1 MLLRV
6 KMQKRQE
13 NVRVNNDQF
22 ETGNYS
28 AQNFRV
34 NVKANVSSSCPWYK
48 VVLRASCSWS
58 GQHLLTFLQ
67 YQGSHYLTRK
77 LLCLR
82 ATPLL
87 RSSYPSLEITL
98 LLHPPFQLLILEQ
111 RSANFSSKWP
121 GNFQAL
127 WATRSLLQLLNPL
140 EQESSHRQYVNE

>member
-48 VVLRASCSWS
+48 VVLCASCSWS

-67 YQGSHYLTRK
+67 YQGSHYLTRE

-82 ATPLL
+82 AAPLL
-87 RSSYPSLEITL
+87 IRSYASLEITL
-98 LLHPPFQLLILEQ
+98 LLHPPFQPLNLEQ
-111 RSANFSSKWP
+111 RSANFSLS
-121 GNFQAL
+121 GQAIFRLCGLHSLCCNFLTL
-127 WATRSLLQLLNPL
+127 WSRKAATDNM
-140 EQESSHRQYVNE
+140 

>member
-34 NVKANVSSSCPWYK
+34 NVKANVSSSCPRYK

-111 RSANFSSKWP
+111 RSANFCKDS
-121 GNFQAL
+121 NFVTIQSVSTILFCCCSAKTEL
-127 WATRSLLQLLNPL
+127 ICK
-140 EQESSHRQYVNE
+140 